1 MRKIRLPKFKKE
13 TIYLFVAGIACV
25 LLLVGTLLLLNSHLK
40 SSAAMDVSKIDS
52 SRSHI
57 MVTGKGYYAKRGK
70 KSEEEKK
77 RKSRTRSDK
86 SKAWKKAAP
95 NPRNTKRSE
104 SRTGKIIKGDA
115 GGKKGRGG
123 RSPGKISPQDPSA
136 TPDDSA
142 KTPADDANTETN
154 KRKKGKNKGK
164 NSRDKDN
171 TATKDPNAPVL
182 SVNFSN
188 VDEKKTEEKKNG
200 TIYINGTKLRF
211 SLSATTHKGK
221 EIERSEDW
229 YVWLNGDKMYSRG
242 GSKYKGLYTANTDS
256 SGIPKLKSTVNN
268 IVITVKDGDNKT
280 TETYRIS
287 MDTSKSPKEIGTV
300 TVSCDLDEI
309 GIGIGEYTKDGK
321 DGKPVKDEDKG
332 EKVTPDDLNIFVP
345 KTMKI
350 DEGDTVSDVVEKYFY
365 ESGITP
371 TMYRQPKPE
380 EPEKNEVYLRKI
392 DGYIIKR
399 ADKKVAEKPEK
410 NYRKYRSER
419 KTFKEYID
427 EKYLGEKNYGTGSG
441 WKFKY
446 NEGIP
451 KRAMSDVEVN
461 DGDKIILLYVLHP

>member
-25 LLLVGTLLLLNSHLK
+25 LLLVGTMLLLNSHLK

-142 KTPADDANTETN
+142 KTPADDANSGTN
-154 KRKKGKNKGK
+154 KRKNKKNKKQNDGK
-164 NSRDKDN
+164 GNK
-171 TATKDPNAPVL
+171 TKVEESNPKAPILTVK
-182 SVNFSN
+182 FEN
-188 VDEKKTEEKKNG
+188 VDRIENNTTYIKG
-200 TIYINGTKLRF
+200 TSLRF

-221 EIERSEDW
+221 KIERSEDW

-256 SGIPKLKSTVNN
+256 PGIPKLKSTVNN

-287 MDTSKSPKEIGTV
+287 MDTSKPPKKIGTV

-332 EKVTPDDLNIFVP
+332 EKVTPDNLNIFVP
-345 KTMKI
+345 TTMRI
-350 DEGDTVSDVVEKYFY
+350 YEGDTVSDVVEEYFD
-365 ESGITP
+365 SLGIDAPMDITP
-371 TMYRQPKPE
+371 RPGDPK
-380 EPEKNEVYLRKI
+380 KNQVYLKKI
-392 DGYIIKR
+392 SGNIIKK
-399 ADKKVAEKPEK
+399 ADKKVANEPQK

-419 KTFKEYID
+419 KGYNATSGEEYLS
-427 EKYLGEKNYGTGSG
+427 EKDYGSGSG

-446 NEGIP
+446 NGGIP
-451 KRAMSDVEVN
+451 ERAMSDVEVN
-461 DGDKIILLYVLHP
+461 NGDKIILLYVLHP